1 MNRCSQCQYV
11 WPVIIYS
18 WRSIIHLSAAW
29 SVVYH
34 FCDFLKPVRNNAEAL
49 SDKKLVNDEGFC
61 LVSVPCL
68 HLCVWAWISWLMT
81 NSRTGAQEH
90 QSDPRLQGPSHLEW
104 WNSLSWSLLDL
115 LSCTCWYWS
124 CLCSPISPSES
135 PSDELSQVELGDGV
149 PCSLSSSSL
158 TAWLCGAPLRSCSVS
173 RWSRKLMYLRA
184 RRRISFLLSFLS
196 GGWVGMRRR
205 SSANAP
211 FTFCW
216 RHRSRLLVKI
226 RRTTLGRV
234 PEGRAKKDQL
244 ENHI

>member
-68 HLCVWAWISWLMT
+68 HLCVWAWISWLTT

-124 CLCSPISPSES
+124 CLCSPISPSVSLWWTLAGGVRWWCPLQSVLLQPHSLALWGPAEVL
-135 PSDELSQVELGDGV
+135 LSQ
-149 PCSLSSSSL
+149 
-158 TAWLCGAPLRSCSVS
+158 
-173 RWSRKLMYLRA
+173 
-184 RRRISFLLSFLS
+184 
-196 GGWVGMRRR
+196 
-205 SSANAP
+205 
-211 FTFCW
+211 
-216 RHRSRLLVKI
+216 
-226 RRTTLGRV
+226 
-234 PEGRAKKDQL
+234 
-244 ENHI
+244 